1 MPKFKKSKMTEKAKS
16 LIGSLFLVW
25 KTLFLSN
32 SIATMSEGC
41 QRRSWSFKSR
51 SFTVNVIWNR
61 NIAFKDILREDLG
74 DTFHLFGILPNIKKM
89 KIEGMSIPPF
99 VKKERFSCNILFV
112 SISNVPPVLKSIWK
126 ITYLKNWRISLIY
139 GTSVF

>member
-99 VKKERFSCNILFV
+99 VKKERFSCNILL
-112 SISNVPPVLKSIWK
+112 VLKSIWK